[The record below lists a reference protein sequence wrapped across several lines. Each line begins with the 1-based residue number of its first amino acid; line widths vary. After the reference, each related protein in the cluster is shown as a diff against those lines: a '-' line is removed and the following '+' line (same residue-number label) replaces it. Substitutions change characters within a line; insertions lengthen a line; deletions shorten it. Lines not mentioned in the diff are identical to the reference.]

1 MQVLLHVGRDGTGQ
15 RRLSEIAVLRRGA
28 RGDLEVVTA
37 WHADTGLGCGADALN
52 ALVER
57 RVSP

>member
-1 MQVLLHVGRDGTGQ
+1 MGRDRTGQ

>member
-1 MQVLLHVGRDGTGQ
+1 MLLHVGRDGAGR
-15 RRLSEIAVLRRGA
+15 RRLAEIAVLRRGA
-28 RGDLEVVTA
+28 RGDLEVMTA
-37 WHADTGLGCGADALN
+37 WHADTGLGCGADTLD